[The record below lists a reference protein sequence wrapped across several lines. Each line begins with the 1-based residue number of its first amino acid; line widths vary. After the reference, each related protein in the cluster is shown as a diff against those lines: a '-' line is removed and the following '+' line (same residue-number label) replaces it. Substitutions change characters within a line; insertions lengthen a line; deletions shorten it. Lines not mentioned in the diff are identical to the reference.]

1 MTTSNGAYIDIQSKS
16 TAFLPLDEACL
27 LDIDNVEEAGI
38 RPGLV
43 EEFMIIDEN
52 PGDETLILS
61 LQAIQ
66 QELAWER
73 CRQLQ
78 AEDVIVTGKVSTNC
92 TEASFFFNF
101 LFSFLFYYFPLMVL
115 KKFAVVADLLRTGLS
130 IKYRVLFPLV
140 CVKLEQIRFYT
151 F

>member
-27 LDIDNVEEAGI
+27 LDIDNVEDAGI
-38 RPGLV
+38 HPGLI

-52 PGDETLILS
+52 PSDETLILS

-66 QELAWER
+66 QDLAWER

-78 AEDVIVTGKVSTNC
+78 AEDVVVTGKVSNKL
-92 TEASFFFNF
+92 EEVHNYF
-101 LFSFLFYYFPLMVL
+101 LFVL
-115 KKFAVVADLLRTGLS
+115 LL
-130 IKYRVLFPLV
+130 LV
-140 CVKLEQIRFYT
+140 TL
-151 F
+151 

>member
-1 MTTSNGAYIDIQSKS
+1 MLVLFQIKGTVFMTTSNGAYIDIQSKS

-27 LDIDNVEEAGI
+27 LDIDNVEDAGI

-52 PGDETLILS
+52 PSDETLILS
-61 LQAIQ
+61 LQSIQ

-78 AEDVIVTGKVSTNC
+78 AEDVVATGRVSKRYLKQ
-92 TEASFFFNF
+92 AFFSSPSS
-101 LFSFLFYYFPLMVL
+101 FSFL
-115 KKFAVVADLLRTGLS
+115 
-130 IKYRVLFPLV
+130 LFFFVTP
-140 CVKLEQIRFYT
+140 
-151 F
+151 

>member
-27 LDIDNVEEAGI
+27 LDIDNVEDAGI

-52 PGDETLILS
+52 PSDETLILS

-78 AEDVIVTGKVSTNC
+78 AEDVVATGKVSKTY
-92 TEASFFFNF
+92 TETVSLFIFF
-101 LFSFLFYYFPLMVL
+101 SLFYTIILCCPLNNLLLLRIGLSFKNDLMFPL
-115 KKFAVVADLLRTGLS
+115 F
-130 IKYRVLFPLV
+130 
-140 CVKLEQIRFYT
+140 CVELEPVGFSP

>member
-1 MTTSNGAYIDIQSKS
+1 MTTSNGAYVDIQSKS

-27 LDIDNVEEAGI
+27 LDVNHIEEAGI
-38 RPGLV
+38 RAGLV

-66 QELAWER
+66 QDLAWER

-78 AEDVIVTGKVSTNC
+78 AEDVVVTGKVSKNTC
-92 TEASFFFNF
+92 RRKYFCAITIVLHYSFN
-101 LFSFLFYYFPLMVL
+101 S
-115 KKFAVVADLLRTGLS
+115 LLL
-130 IKYRVLFPLV
+130 LNL
-140 CVKLEQIRFYT
+140 
-151 F
+151 

>member
-78 AEDVIVTGKVSTNC
+78 AEDVVVTGKVSTKC
-92 TEASFFFNF
+92 TEASFLSF
-101 LFSFLFYYFPLMVL
+101 LFFSVLFYYFISL
-115 KKFAVVADLLRTGLS
+115 
-130 IKYRVLFPLV
+130 
-140 CVKLEQIRFYT
+140 
-151 F
+151 

>member
-27 LDIDNVEEAGI
+27 LDIDNVEDAGI
-38 RPGLV
+38 HPGLI

-66 QELAWER
+66 QDLAWER

-78 AEDVIVTGKVSTNC
+78 AENVVITGKVSNKL
-92 TEASFFFNF
+92 EEVPNYF
-101 LFSFLFYYFPLMVL
+101 LF
-115 KKFAVVADLLRTGLS
+115 
-130 IKYRVLFPLV
+130 VLFIDLSGT
-140 CVKLEQIRFYT
+140 KLLNRMMF
-151 F
+151 

>member
-27 LDIDNVEEAGI
+27 LDIDNVEDAGI

-52 PGDETLILS
+52 PSDETLILS

-78 AEDVIVTGKVSTNC
+78 AEDVVATGKVSKSRNML
-92 TEASFFFNF
+92 SPPLPPSIF
-101 LFSFLFYYFPLMVL
+101 LVLFYANSLFLPLKYCCCEL
-115 KKFAVVADLLRTGLS
+115 DLSFKHDLL
-130 IKYRVLFPLV
+130 FPPF
-140 CVKLEQIRFYT
+140 CC
-151 F
+151 

>member
-27 LDIDNVEEAGI
+27 LDIDNVEDAGI

-52 PGDETLILS
+52 PSDETLILS

-78 AEDVIVTGKVSTNC
+78 AEDVVATGKVSKSRNMLSPSLPPSLHLLLPLKYC
-92 TEASFFFNF
+92 CCELDLSF
-101 LFSFLFYYFPLMVL
+101 
-115 KKFAVVADLLRTGLS
+115 KHDLL
-130 IKYRVLFPLV
+130 FPPF
-140 CVKLEQIRFYT
+140 CC
-151 F
+151 

>member
-78 AEDVIVTGKVSTNC
+78 AEDVVVTGKVSTNY
-92 TEASFFFNF
+92 TQTSFF
-101 LFSFLFYYFPLMVL
+101 
-115 KKFAVVADLLRTGLS
+115 
-130 IKYRVLFPLV
+130 
-140 CVKLEQIRFYT
+140 
-151 F
+151 

>member
-78 AEDVIVTGKVSTNC
+78 AEDVVVTGKVSTNY
-92 TEASFFFNF
+92 TQKSFFNSLLLFPFLLVF
-101 LFSFLFYYFPLMVL
+101 LFDG
-115 KKFAVVADLLRTGLS
+115 KKNSLLLLTR
-130 IKYRVLFPLV
+130 
-140 CVKLEQIRFYT
+140 
-151 F
+151 

>member
-27 LDIDNVEEAGI
+27 LDIDNVEDAGI
-38 RPGLV
+38 LPGLV

-52 PGDETLILS
+52 PSDETLILS

-78 AEDVIVTGKVSTNC
+78 AEDVVATGKVSKSRNML
-92 TEASFFFNF
+92 SPSLPPSIF
-101 LFSFLFYYFPLMVL
+101 LVLFYANSLFCPLNT
-115 KKFAVVADLLRTGLS
+115 VVANWIYLLSMTFC
-130 IKYRVLFPLV
+130 FPPFV
-140 CVKLEQIRFYT
+140 VELEPVT
-151 F
+151 FCPF

>member
-27 LDIDNVEEAGI
+27 LDIDNVEDAGI

-52 PGDETLILS
+52 PSDETLILS

-78 AEDVIVTGKVSTNC
+78 AEDVVATGKVSKSRNMLSPSLPPSLPVGFC
-92 TEASFFFNF
+92 F
-101 LFSFLFYYFPLMVL
+101 LLSCFQEQRGQW
-115 KKFAVVADLLRTGLS
+115 FA
-130 IKYRVLFPLV
+130 
-140 CVKLEQIRFYT
+140 
-151 F
+151 

>member
-27 LDIDNVEEAGI
+27 LDIDNVEDAGI

-52 PGDETLILS
+52 PSDETLILS

-78 AEDVIVTGKVSTNC
+78 AEDVVATGKVSKTYKKQFLSLSLSLSLSPSLSPSS
-92 TEASFFFNF
+92 SFSFILF
-101 LFSFLFYYFPLMVL
+101 LF
-115 KKFAVVADLLRTGLS
+115 VA
-130 IKYRVLFPLV
+130 P
-140 CVKLEQIRFYT
+140 
-151 F
+151 